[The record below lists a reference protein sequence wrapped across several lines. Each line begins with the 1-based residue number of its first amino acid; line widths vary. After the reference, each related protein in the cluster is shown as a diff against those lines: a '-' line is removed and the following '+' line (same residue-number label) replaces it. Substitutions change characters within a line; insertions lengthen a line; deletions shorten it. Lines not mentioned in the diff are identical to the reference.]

1 MFVIIGIVVLIILAF
16 ATLLAAMNRYRRCP
30 SDKIMVVYGKV
41 ARGQTSKCIHGGAAF
56 VWPLFQAC
64 EYLDLTPMTIDIG
77 LKNALS
83 NQNIRVDVPSRF
95 TIGISTNPTV
105 MTVAAERL
113 LSMSREEIEE
123 NAKDIIFGQLRATIA
138 TMSIEEI
145 NAKREKFEE
154 EVMKNVESE
163 LEKLGL
169 KLINVNI
176 TDISDESGYIE
187 ALGKKAAAE
196 AINKA
201 KVEVAQQERDG
212 KTGEA
217 NAQQQMRVNIAEAEK
232 DGLTGEANAQQQ
244 MRINIAN
251 AERDGKTGEANA
263 QQKMR
268 VNIAEAEKD
277 GQTGEAKA
285 QQEMRVNVANANA
298 EAIKGEN
305 TAKVVEAKSNAD
317 RREAEAEAE
326 RRAVAAEK
334 TKSAEADTLA
344 YIAEKKAEDARADRE
359 KSTRKADVLVPAEIE
374 KEKLIIESQAIKE
387 QQTLKGQGEGA
398 EIRERLSGEAAGIQE
413 ILKKKAEGFAEMV
426 KAANGDAEK
435 AAMLLIV
442 EQLPEIVRAQAE
454 AISNIKFDKVVVWDG
469 GGSGRGDGSAASSWL
484 GSFTKMLP
492 AMHDVCEMA
501 GISLPEF
508 LGKIK
513 EQENAEDISSPA
525 NPPASTVEPEQDP
538 E

>member
-1 MFVIIGIVVLIILAF
+1 MYMLIGLVVVAIVLF
-16 ATLLAAMNRYRRCP
+16 ATLLAAMTRYRRCP
-30 SDKIMVVYGKV
+30 SDQIMVVYGKV
-41 ARGQTSKCIHGGAAF
+41 AKGQTSKCIHGGAAF

-95 TIGISTNPTV
+95 TIGISTNPSV

-113 LSMSREEIEE
+113 LSMSKEQIEE

-217 NAQQQMRVNIAEAEK
+217 NAQQQMRVNIANAEK

-244 MRINIAN
+244 MRVNIAN

-263 QQKMR
+263 QQQMR
-268 VNIAEAEKD
+268 VNIANAERD
-277 GQTGEAKA
+277 GKTGEANA
-285 QQEMRVNVANANA
+285 QQQMRVNVATANA

-305 TAKVVEAKSNAD
+305 TAKVVEANSNAD

-326 RRAVAAEK
+326 RKAVAAEK
-334 TKSAEADTLA
+334 TKAAEAATLA
-344 YIAEKKAEDARADRE
+344 YIAEKKAEEARADRE
-359 KSTRKADVLVPAEIE
+359 KSTRKADVVVPAEIE
-374 KEKLIIESQAIKE
+374 KEKLIIESEAIKE

-442 EQLPEIVRAQAE
+442 EQLPEIVKAQAE
-454 AISNIKFDKVVVWDG
+454 AISNIKFDKIVVWDCGGGGNG
-469 GGSGRGDGSAASSWL
+469 GGSTASNWL

-501 GISLPEF
+501 GVSLPEF

-513 EQENAEDISSPA
+513 DQEKKEGESSPE
-525 NPPASTVEPEQDP
+525 NQPNRP
-538 E
+538 